1 MMPSRRQAFAVA
13 AIFMVF
19 YLFSCLWTPSSN
31 GSILASR
38 EKAVQSA
45 RIDVPFVQEKNAPD
59 IYVKNKTL
67 ASPKAQ
73 AEPRPDLYLGVRIDF
88 LDPLEITSIREEV
101 LLDIEFA
108 ESMKPLD
115 GEFFNKDEKTV
126 TKFVRNLFSLPE
138 VISSVNEYNQLR
150 SAYGKTDDFLEK
162 RELIQ
167 RMKACRSQAARI
179 VDSAIAREKA
189 VNATPASTA
198 SKSDTRS
205 ATDGAPSASPPAKT
219 FQ

>member
-1 MMPSRRQAFAVA
+1 
-13 AIFMVF
+13 MVF
-19 YLFSCLWTPSSN
+19 YLFSCLWAPSDDR
-31 GSILASR
+31 SILPSL
-38 EKAVQSA
+38 EKKGVQSA
-45 RIDVPFVQEKNAPD
+45 RIDASFVQEKNVPD
-59 IYVKNKTL
+59 ISVKDKTL

-88 LDPLEITSIREEV
+88 LDSLEITSIRDEV

-138 VISSVNEYNQLR
+138 VISSVKEYNQIR
-150 SAYGKTDDFLEK
+150 SAYGKTDNFLEK
-162 RELIQ
+162 RGLIQ

-189 VNATPASTA
+189 VNATPISTA
-198 SKSDTRS
+198 PKGDARS
-205 ATDGAPSASPPAKT
+205 ATDGAPSAAPQPKT

>member
-1 MMPSRRQAFAVA
+1 MQAFAVA

-19 YLFSCLWTPSSN
+19 CLFGYLWTPSSN

-38 EKAVQSA
+38 EKGVQSA
-45 RIDVPFVQEKNAPD
+45 RIDVPFVQEKIAPN
-59 IYVKNKTL
+59 IYVKNKTQ
-67 ASPKAQ
+67 ASPIAQ
-73 AEPRPDLYLGVRIDF
+73 AEPRPDLYLGVRIDL

-138 VISSVNEYNQLR
+138 VISSVNEFNQIR

-167 RMKACRSQAARI
+167 RMKACRSQAVRI
-179 VDSAIAREKA
+179 IDSAIAREKT

-198 SKSDTRS
+198 SKGDTRS
-205 ATDGAPSASPPAKT
+205 VTDVAPPAAPPPKT